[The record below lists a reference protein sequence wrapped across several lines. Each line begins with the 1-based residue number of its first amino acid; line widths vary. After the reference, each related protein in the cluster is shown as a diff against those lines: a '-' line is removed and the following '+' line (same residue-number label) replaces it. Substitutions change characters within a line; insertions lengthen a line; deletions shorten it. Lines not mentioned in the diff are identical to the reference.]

1 MTGQAVHPKRVGDL
15 LRDWRTRRRLSQME
29 LALEAGVSAR
39 HVSFVETGRARPSAE
54 MILHLAEQLDV
65 PLRERNQLLLAG
77 GFAPVYSQRDLDDLL
92 GEVSPVKA
100 ALDQI
105 LTAHEPAPALAVD
118 RHWGMVA
125 ANRAVGL
132 LLTGVAPHLLE
143 PPVNVLR
150 LSLHPEGLAP
160 RIVNLD
166 QWRSHVLDRL
176 LRQAAQSGDPALH
189 ALHAELVALPGGADP
204 YAHEQLADLFVPLR
218 LQGPDG
224 VELTFLSTVTT
235 FGTATDI
242 TLAELAVEAFFPADT
257 VTADVMRAAAAL
269 D

>member
-1 MTGQAVHPKRVGDL
+1 MAEPATAPTRIGTL
-15 LRDWRTRRRLSQME
+15 LRDWRQRRRLSQME

-39 HVSFVETGRARPSAE
+39 HVSFVETGRSTPSAD
-54 MILHLAEQLDV
+54 MILHLAEQLQV
-65 PLRERNQLLLAG
+65 PLRERNQLLLAA
-77 GFAPVYSQRDLDDLL
+77 GFAPVYSQRDLDEPDM
-92 GEVSPVKA
+92 GPARA
-100 ALDQI
+100 ALEQV
-105 LTAHEPAPALAVD
+105 LAAHEPSPALAVD

-132 LLTGVAPHLLE
+132 LLANVAPHLLE

-150 LSLHPEGLAP
+150 LTLHPEGLAP
-160 RIVNLD
+160 QILNLD

-176 LRQAAQSGDPALH
+176 ARQAAQTGDPALA
-189 ALHAELVALPGGADP
+189 ALHVELTALPGGSDP

-218 LQGPDG
+218 VLVGGQ
-224 VELTFLSTVTT
+224 ELAFLSTVTT

-257 VTADVMRAAAAL
+257 ATADAMRAAASAPGS
-269 D
+269 